1 MANIDELHFEVILTD
16 EAFRRRV
23 GEDIELANK
32 LNTSLS
38 DALNFNKKVK
48 IEPLK
53 RVKKSF
59 DDISKSSRQAHDIQ
73 KRYNVTL
80 GQSHNLMRT
89 LGQLTGVT
97 FSVVGLRR
105 FLSTLIDVTG
115 QFEVQKMALRNMLQ
129 DLDGADRIFDNL
141 YRFSSESTYRFS
153 ELAKYAKQLAAFN
166 IEKGSLLDTTKMLGD
181 VASGVGT
188 SMDRVILAYGHVK
201 SSGFLRGIQLRSFS
215 QNGIPV
221 LEELSKMLTEIE
233 GKAVSLGD
241 VFDKMMK
248 REITFD
254 MVEEA
259 FRRMTSEGGKFYQ
272 MQEVLAKTLA
282 GQINILKGKW
292 ENLMYAIGESQEG
305 ILKGAVQALTNVVSS
320 TEAFGRAITT
330 TISALTLW
338 KTAAL
343 IAAMMTDTLSASQVR
358 FLALLDKAIH
368 LTFNPYTYAIVAA
381 TAAIGGMIIA
391 VNKYTKVSRQIND
404 IHEAGAKEIN
414 KYADALSEE
423 KAELTRLTERLK
435 LAEEGTNEYA
445 SAKAE
450 LQKRFNP
457 YIEQLRTEG
466 KEVGDLAAIY
476 DDLALKIEEANRQR
490 FLESATENMGKA
502 YGNATQTI
510 ADEFETYLQRVGNLT
525 IAQQEMLRS
534 YYKGTLS
541 KDEAIAAGVPERA
554 FNYGKPGGAYA
565 FSQGFSPYQMGFK
578 EAGNSIDA
586 LKDKY
591 EQAGKVLADSKK
603 EVMDAMGVIFG
614 PEPSDFNGPETP
626 NLIKIDSIVE
636 GIQNLDRKIADLRK
650 KAKNGGITEDEESQL
665 KAMMESREEA
675 AKQYKDI
682 MGEDYDKQVKAS
694 ATAQQQATND
704 RIKALKAEISILEKY
719 YDAREKLEPYFGDQ
733 TNLQLAK
740 IFGPRDY
747 NSLDSDL
754 QGLIDDLRLLGEEGV
769 QAADQI
775 EARLGMDALS
785 GVLNQQKALEKY
797 QNTLADWM
805 GKDYSTSGTGVEY
818 KASRIAAKFNEDS
831 IKTQEKYNDAVK
843 QAEEAHKGDADTIA
857 VEIKKLQELRDAEW
871 EFLKAQRD
879 EGIAA
884 LADDVYKQATS
895 GLNLTD
901 WAHKSVSELKDIQ
914 EELKNI
920 ELPAWVHEVFKYNP
934 EGFQKFI
941 EALQKLANADIDK
954 SNTVLDEKTYK
965 NFRRYAEMASAFA
978 DSLTRLGEAAGSPEL
993 QAMGETL
1000 SFITDTASSVME
1012 RLAQGDTPGAIIAG
1026 ITSVLTHIVDSIAA
1040 AKEFENELIA
1050 IREEARR
1057 MGLSN
1062 TLSGGVDTI
1071 FGTNDLAKVRNANK
1085 VFEEIQKNKQ
1095 KLGAAPNVRYKKG
1108 FWDYVTFGLAHHN
1121 GTIADLAK
1129 QMGMDLYDSYG
1140 NLNAEMLQKILDTY
1154 KGLGRE
1160 EKEWIQSAIN
1170 DSEAYAEAM
1179 EQLEGVVQS
1188 VFGQIA
1194 SSSADKIVESWKE
1207 RRDAALDYADVLDDV
1222 ATKYAKMML
1231 ESAMLDMVL
1240 DEDKA
1245 RSLVNMFAKGNAEGA
1260 MEQIA
1265 NDMATIQAMAPV
1277 WEQILE
1283 AFDPYFNRET
1293 GEGATLKEGINKELV
1308 EGNSSLIASYMN
1320 AMRADL
1326 SVMRVMQTSGWQDVR
1341 LVRESVPSLV
1351 DYAAQVAANTYDNAQ
1366 NTAAILSKL
1375 QSIITPSTNG
1385 GSAVR
1390 TTK

>member
-16 EAFRRRV
+16 EDFRKRV
-23 GEDIELANK
+23 DADIELAEK
-32 LNTSLS
+32 LNNRIS

-48 IEPLK
+48 VEPLK
-53 RVKKSF
+53 RVKKALE
-59 DDISKSSRQAHDIQ
+59 DIEKAT
-73 KRYNVTL
+73 KRSERTHKQYNATL

-89 LGQLTGVT
+89 LGQLTGAT
-97 FSVVGLRR
+97 FSVIGLRR

-129 DLDGADRIFDNL
+129 DIDGADKIFQDL

-166 IEKGSLLDTTKMLGD
+166 IDQSSLLETTKMLGD
-181 VASGVGT
+181 VASGVGV

-233 GKAVSLGD
+233 GKTVSLGD

-248 REITFD
+248 REITFE

-259 FRRMTSEGGKFYQ
+259 FKRMTSEGGKFYQ
-272 MQEVLAKTLA
+272 MQEVLAKTLS

-292 ENLMYAIGESQEG
+292 ENLMYAVGESQEG
-305 ILKGAVQALTNVVSS
+305 ILKGAVQMLTKIVSN
-320 TEAFGRAITT
+320 TEAFGKAV
-330 TISALTLW
+330 
-338 KTAAL
+338 
-343 IAAMMTDTLSASQVR
+343 TD
-358 FLALLDKAIH
+358 
-368 LTFNPYTYAIVAA
+368 AIVAITLYRTAMIVA
-381 TAAIGGMIIA
+381 TTVTEGWAAATSGGLIGALRRLAIAASANPYVAIAAAIATVTYALYKVGTETSRYTETQKALNKATDTWRKNVSTEIA
-391 VNKYTKVSRQIND
+391 ELDSLYAKLQL
-404 IHEAGAKEIN
+404 AKEGTEEYSTA
-414 KYADALSEE
+414 KRALESRFDPYIQ
-423 KAELTRLTERLK
+423 KLK
-435 LAEEGTNEYA
+435 EEGVE
-445 SAKAE
+445 
-450 LQKRFNP
+450 
-457 YIEQLRTEG
+457 
-466 KEVGDLAAIY
+466 
-476 DDLALKIEEANRQR
+476 
-490 FLESATENMGKA
+490 
-502 YGNATQTI
+502 
-510 ADEFETYLQRVGNLT
+510 VGNLKALYDGLKTSIEQAAYAQFVDNASQDINKIHAEKVGT
-525 IAQQEMLRS
+525 ILNGNGRDNYTAAQMWRDLKLDDREYAALQKIITGEATYDQILRS
-534 YYKGTLS
+534 GMFPGLIAKLN
-541 KDEAIAAGVPERA
+541 DETKRISVGGDIGPIKSMEFLDILKNKFAAATAEWEQGHAAIT
-554 FNYGKPGGAYA
+554 AYA
-565 FSQGFSPYQMGFK
+565 EG
-578 EAGNSIDA
+578 
-586 LKDKY
+586 LKLVDNI
-591 EQAGKVLADSKK
+591 AGKGAEKEKLNITVQQIVGEIKQLDAELNRLRSK
-603 EVMDAMGVIFG
+603 
-614 PEPSDFNGPETP
+614 SDVGT
-626 NLIKIDSIVE
+626 
-636 GIQNLDRKIADLRK
+636 ADL
-650 KAKNGGITEDEESQL
+650 EEIERLQS
-665 KAMMESREEA
+665 ERDDW
-675 AKQYKDI
+675 AKQYKTL
-682 MGEDYDKQVKAS
+682 MGVDYDKQIKQS
-694 ATAQQQATND
+694 ATEQSKATNE
-704 RIKALKAEISILEKY
+704 RIKSLKAEISILEKY
-719 YDAREKLEPYFGDQ
+719 YDAREKLAPYFGDQ

-797 QNTLADWM
+797 QKTLADWM

-843 QAEEAHKGDADTIA
+843 QAEEAHKGDADAIA
-857 VEIKKLQELRDAEW
+857 AEIKKLQELRDAEW

-901 WAHKSVSELKDIQ
+901 WAHKSVSELKEIQ

-941 EALQKLANADIDK
+941 EALQELANADIDK

-1012 RLAQGDTPGAIIAG
+1012 RLAQGDTTGAIIAG

-1240 DEDKA
+1240 DDEKA
-1245 RSLVNMFAKGNAEGA
+1245 KSLVNMFAKGNAEGA

-1293 GEGATLKEGINKELV
+1293 GEGASLKDGINKELV

>member
-1 MANIDELHFEVILTD
+1 MANIDNLNFEVILKD
-16 EAFRRRV
+16 EAYRTRV
-23 GEDIELANK
+23 EKDIELANK
-32 LNTSLS
+32 LNSSIS
-38 DALNFNKKVK
+38 DALNFNKHVRT
-48 IEPLK
+48 EPLK
-53 RVKKSF
+53 RVVKAF
-59 DDISKSSRQAHDIQ
+59 DDIEKSSKRSHQTQ
-73 KRYNVTL
+73 KQFNTTL
-80 GQSHNLMRT
+80 GSSTNLMRT
-89 LGQLTGVT
+89 LGQLTGVA
-97 FSVVGLRR
+97 FSVVGIRR
-105 FLSTLIDVTG
+105 FLSTLVDVTG

-129 DLDGADRIFDNL
+129 DIDGANKIFEDL
-141 YRFSSESTYRFS
+141 YNFSSKSTYRFS
-153 ELAKYAKQLAAFN
+153 ELSKYAKQLAAFN
-166 IEKGSLLDTTKMLGD
+166 IDQSELLETTKMLGD
-181 VASGVGT
+181 VASGVGV
-188 SMDRVILAYGHVK
+188 SMDRIILAYGHVK

-215 QNGIPV
+215 QNGVPV
-221 LEELSKMLTEIE
+221 LEELSKMFTEIE

-248 REITFD
+248 REITFE

-259 FRRMTSEGGKFYQ
+259 FKRMTSEGGKFYQ

-292 ENLMYAIGESQEG
+292 ENLMYAIGQSQDG
-305 ILKGAVQALTNVVSS
+305 ILKGTVQVLTKIVSNTENFGKAMIEGIAILGAYRTAMIISTAATNGLAAATNVGLIGALKKLAVFLVRNPYALLAAGA
-320 TEAFGRAITT
+320 AF
-330 TISALTLW
+330 
-338 KTAAL
+338 L
-343 IAAMMTDTLSASQVR
+343 IAEVIKANKSVSDTEKIVKSLNDATSKYNKEQGDEIRELDQLIGRMKSAREGTDEYRLAK
-358 FLALLDKAIH
+358 LAL
-368 LTFNPYTYAIVAA
+368 
-381 TAAIGGMIIA
+381 
-391 VNKYTKVSRQIND
+391 
-404 IHEAGAKEIN
+404 E
-414 KYADALSEE
+414 
-423 KAELTRLTERLK
+423 
-435 LAEEGTNEYA
+435 
-445 SAKAE
+445 
-450 LQKRFNP
+450 KRFNP
-457 YIEQLRTEG
+457 YIQQLRNEG
-466 KEVGDLAAIY
+466 VAVNDLAALY
-476 DDLALKIEEANRQR
+476 DGLAKKITNANKQR
-490 FLESATENMGKA
+490 FLETAQSSISEAYKDAQDNIEKDTKALLDKMARGMGRVLTGDEEGSIRHYITTGEHNAIFKTLEQELNKTRTYTSNNPFATGYRAVME
-502 YGNATQTI
+502 
-510 ADEFETYLQRVGNLT
+510 DETYMDT
-525 IAQQEMLRS
+525 LR
-534 YYKGTLS
+534 GLMNRNTL
-541 KDEAIAAGVPERA
+541 AADT
-554 FNYGKPGGAYA
+554 Y
-565 FSQGFSPYQMGFK
+565 S
-578 EAGNSIDA
+578 
-586 LKDKY
+586 
-591 EQAGKVLADSKK
+591 
-603 EVMDAMGVIFG
+603 DAMMEAAKRFDAANDLI
-614 PEPSDFNGPETP
+614 SDSAGGDSP
-626 NLIKIDSIVE
+626 LIKIDNIVA
-636 GIQNLDRKIADLRK
+636 GIKKLDAELDRLRS
-650 KAKNGGITEDEESQL
+650 KAKAGGITEDEKNLIDSLTED
-665 KAMMESREEA
+665 REA
-675 AKQYKDI
+675 QAKLYKSI
-682 MGEDYDKQVKAS
+682 TGVDYDKQVKSS
-694 ATAQQQATND
+694 ATAQEQATKS
-704 RIKALKAEISILEKY
+704 RIQSLKAEISILEKY
-719 YDAREKLEPYFGDQ
+719 RNAREQLEPYFDDQ

-740 IFGPRDY
+740 LFGARDY
-747 NSLDSDL
+747 DSLDSDL
-754 QGLIDDLRLLGEEGV
+754 QKLIDDLRALGDEGAE
-769 QAADQI
+769 AAAQI
-775 EARLGMDALS
+775 EARLGMDAL
-785 GVLNQQKALEKY
+785 GLVIKQQKALEKY
-797 QNTLADWM
+797 KSTLADWM

-831 IKTQEKYNDAVK
+831 YKTQEKYNEAVK
-843 QAEEAHKGDADTIA
+843 QAEEAHKGDAAAIA
-857 VEIKKLQELRDAEW
+857 AEIKKLQELRDAEW

-914 EELKNI
+914 EKLKNI

-941 EALQKLANADIDK
+941 EALQELANADIDK

-965 NFRRYAEMASAFA
+965 NFRRYAEMASTLA

-1121 GTIADLAK
+1121 GTIAELAQ
-1129 QMGMDLYDSYG
+1129 QMGMDLYDAYG
-1140 NLNAEMLQKILDTY
+1140 NLNATTLQAILDTY
-1154 KGLGRE
+1154 KGLGKA
-1160 EKEWIQSAIN
+1160 EKEWIQAAIN

-1179 EQLEGVVQS
+1179 EQLYGVVQS

-1222 ATKYAKMML
+1222 ATKYAKMMI
-1231 ESAMLDMVL
+1231 ESAMLDTVL

-1245 RSLVNMFAKGNAEGA
+1245 KSIVDMFAHGNAEAA

-1265 NDMATIQAMAPV
+1265 NDMATIQGMAPV

-1283 AFDPYFNRET
+1283 AFDPYFNRT
-1293 GEGATLKEGINKELV
+1293 SSGGDTLKEGINKELV
-1308 EGNSSLIASYMN
+1308 EGNSSLIASYIN

-1326 SVMRVMQTSGWQDVR
+1326 SVLRVMQTSGWQDVR
-1341 LVRESVPSLV
+1341 LVRENMPTLV

-1366 NTAAILSKL
+1366 NTSAILDKL
-1375 QSIITPSTNG
+1375 RSIITQSPNG